1 MGSSNKNSE
10 KQRELEAERWT
21 LDAVLSHIEV
31 IYKAYDTGRD
41 RADKML
47 QFARQVREAIKK
59 APGMRA
65 LKL

>member
-31 IYKAYDTGRD
+31 IYNVYETGRE
-41 RADKML
+41 RADRML
-47 QFARQVREAIKK
+47 QFARQVKEIIKK
-59 APGMRA
+59 P
-65 LKL
+65 LDE